1 MSEAP
6 SKIAAGG
13 DKKGGKK
20 RGFKPY
26 RITRSVGVKDVAA
39 RDFIITY
46 ARHLKRT
53 RKVTPPVWSE
63 IVKTGK
69 NKELPPNDPDWF
81 YIRCAAIARRVYITP
96 HVGVG
101 TFKRHFGGS
110 YRRGTQPNVYTT
122 ASGAVIH
129 RALKA
134 LEKIKV
140 VKKLRT
146 GGRKITSLG
155 QRDLDFIAYQVIR
168 EGHAPQKPVGMRV
181 PAPPRAKKVVKAPR
195 ERKPRDPNAPRK
207 PKAEGAAPAKGQKGG
222 LKKRKPRKQ
231 SKDQMP
237 STYKGE
243 SKQMKQAAFKKRKA
257 PGKEGDAPAKQAK
270 AKDAKP
276 KAEPKAKKEKK
287 EAPKKA

>member
-1 MSEAP
+1 MSTAP

-13 DKKGGKK
+13 KK
-20 RGFKPY
+20 RKSFKPF
-26 RITRSVGVKDVAA
+26 RIERALGVKDVAA

-46 ARHLKRT
+46 AKHLKRT
-53 RKVTPPVWSE
+53 RKITPPVWSE

-69 NKELPPNDPDWF
+69 HKELPPNDPDWF
-81 YIRCAAIARRVYITP
+81 YIRCAAIARRIYISP

-101 TFKRHFGGS
+101 AFKRAFGGS

-134 LEKIKV
+134 LEKIRV
-140 VKKLRT
+140 VKKLKT
-146 GGRKITSLG
+146 GGRKLTSLG
-155 QRDLDFIAYQVIR
+155 QRDLDFIAYQVVR
-168 EGHAPQKPVGMRV
+168 EGHGPTKPAGMKV
-181 PAPPRAKKVVKAPR
+181 PAPPRPKKVVK
-195 ERKPRDPNAPRK
+195 ERKPKDPNAPPKERK
-207 PKAEGAAPAKGQKGG
+207 PKAEGAKDEKAA
-222 LKKRKPRKQ
+222 LKKKKGRKA
-231 SKDQMP
+231 SKDQLP
-237 STYKGE
+237 SSYKGE

-257 PGKEGDAPAKQAK
+257 PAKEGDAAAKK
-270 AKDAKP
+270 AQKPKEAKP